1 MSRAKPRGSPRKVRS
16 TGRLSQPPAVPCAIA
31 CCHTGPR
38 ASCPPA
44 SLLAAARGGAS
55 ATSALLLSRMT
66 SAAAAL
72 PLAGPAGA
80 ESAAAAAAAAPAA
93 APAAAAAAPAA
104 TSATAAAR
112 GKSSKPPHKPHNAAT
127 TLVYASAR
135 KGLISRLSDTG
146 TILRPLQL
154 VKGLVAHKD
163 LGMVDAFSW
172 VFTTH
177 MQSGG
182 FLALIASGNTS

>member
-1 MSRAKPRGSPRKVRS
+1 
-16 TGRLSQPPAVPCAIA
+16 
-31 CCHTGPR
+31 
-38 ASCPPA
+38 
-44 SLLAAARGGAS
+44 
-55 ATSALLLSRMT
+55 MT

-93 APAAAAAAPAA
+93 A
-104 TSATAAAR
+104 SATAAAT

-182 FLALIASGNTS
+182 FLALIASGNTSQFPDNAAVSAYAEEHSVDKAYITT